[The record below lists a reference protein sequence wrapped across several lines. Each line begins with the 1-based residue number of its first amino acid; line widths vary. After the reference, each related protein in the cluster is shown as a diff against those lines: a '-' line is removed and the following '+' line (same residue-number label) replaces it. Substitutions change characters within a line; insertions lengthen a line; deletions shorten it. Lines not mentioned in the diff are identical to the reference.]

1 MVDVYKIQR
10 KAGDEWLVG
19 IQNAEA
25 HVLDVNEEFV
35 KEVMITSLSN
45 RQYCY
50 ILNPMNNGENQFGQK
65 ILVKGEKKFFIQ
77 PGEEL

>member
-1 MVDVYKIQR
+1 M
-10 KAGDEWLVG
+10 
-19 IQNAEA
+19 
-25 HVLDVNEEFV
+25 LDVNEEFV

-50 ILNPMNNGENQFGQK
+50 ILNPMKGGKNLFGQK

>member
-1 MVDVYKIQR
+1 MQDIYGVNR

-19 IQNAEA
+19 IEQAAA

-35 KEVMITSLSN
+35 KEVFITSLSN

-50 ILNPMNNGENQFGQK
+50 LENPVVDGVKRFGER
-65 ILVKGEKKFFIQ
+65 LLLKGEKKFF
-77 PGEEL
+77 L